1 MSKSKSSLQF
11 FCKSSQR
18 DMTLVMSTTPSI
30 GSMGWMSVGWVCC
43 GTLPYLGFAISSL
56 FTGVGSFLGFAGTP
70 HFLGSEVELG
80 PALLPWIDALCSC
93 YPLQTL
99 MQAELSLTSLP
110 RKYGRVPQHTF
121 RVLQLFV
128 YMQQVCTDDAIN

>member
-1 MSKSKSSLQF
+1 
-11 FCKSSQR
+11 
-18 DMTLVMSTTPSI
+18 MTLVMSTTPSV

-80 PALLPWIDALCSC
+80 PADC
-93 YPLQTL
+93 YT
-99 MQAELSLTSLP
+99 MDSMRSVHVIHC
-110 RKYGRVPQHTF
+110 KH
-121 RVLQLFV
+121 
-128 YMQQVCTDDAIN
+128 